1 MRVMD
6 AQHEAWVLRFEEAL
20 QARFGEDLV
29 TLAVFGSQVQE
40 KAGPESDLDLLA
52 VIKGL
57 PRSRMQRR
65 RLIEPVLRKV
75 SEEFADRASVILL
88 TPEEAATVKP
98 FYLGILDG
106 HRLLID
112 RGGYFSQVL
121 DRLEARLRELG
132 ARRLTDELGNTYWDL
147 KPDYKLGE
155 DIVL

>member
-1 MRVMD
+1 M
-6 AQHEAWVLRFEEAL
+6 
-20 QARFGEDLV
+20 
-29 TLAVFGSQVQE
+29 
-40 KAGPESDLDLLA
+40 
-52 VIKGL
+52 
-57 PRSRMQRR
+57 
-65 RLIEPVLRKV
+65 IEPVLLEV
-75 SEEFADRASVILL
+75 SEEFADQASVILL
-88 TPEEAATVKP
+88 TSEEAATVKP